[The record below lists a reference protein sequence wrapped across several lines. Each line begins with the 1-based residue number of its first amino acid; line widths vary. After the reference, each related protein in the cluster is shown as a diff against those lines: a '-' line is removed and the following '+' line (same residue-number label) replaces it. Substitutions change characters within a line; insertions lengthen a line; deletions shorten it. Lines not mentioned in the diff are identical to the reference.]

1 MEKDRGDG
9 PLGFGGQWW
18 KIGGVKYLPTPGTQP
33 PNPSQPCLTDLNPC
47 PSDLNPLPIWPE
59 PPTHLNLRPCSPRPY
74 PSDPAHFS
82 SLPPPPPPP
91 PPPPLPKPPLSF
103 PKMES
108 VTNLKGFKNCF
119 NQIHFQNNFLSS
131 SITLKVIFDE
141 GCRIRL
147 CINHCFGNIGGNYML
162 FMDDGLRPS
171 QGFSLPKVIIKLGST
186 LFSTQKGCVKHFPN
200 HTDTLLEMVTRS
212 VYNGSNPHLTKP

>member
-1 MEKDRGDG
+1 MEKDRGDE

-47 PSDLNPLPIWPE
+47 PSDLNPLPIWPD
-59 PPTHLNLRPCSPRPY
+59 PLPIWTSGPVAPDPTHLT
-74 PSDPAHFS
+74 
-82 SLPPPPPPP
+82 PPIFHHY
-91 PPPPLPKPPLSF
+91 PPLPKPPLSF
-103 PKMES
+103 PKTES

-141 GCRIRL
+141 GCRMRL

-162 FMDDGLRPS
+162 LMDDGIWPS
-171 QGFSLPKVIIKLGST
+171 QGFSLPKVIIKLGLT
-186 LFSTQKGCVKHFPN
+186 QFSTQNGCVHFPN
-200 HTDTLLEMVTRS
+200 HADTLLEMVTRS

>member
-1 MEKDRGDG
+1 MKNRRGQISPYPWDST
-9 PLGFGGQWW
+9 PYPILT
-18 KIGGVKYLPTPGTQP
+18 LPNWPEP
-33 PNPSQPCLTDLNPC
+33 PAHLTWTPC
-47 PSDLNPLPIWPE
+47 PSDLNPLPIWTSGPVA
-59 PPTHLNLRPCSPRPY
+59 PDPTHLTPPIFHHY
-74 PSDPAHFS
+74 
-82 SLPPPPPPP
+82 PPPPP
-91 PPPPLPKPPLSF
+91 PKPPLSF

-131 SITLKVIFDE
+131 SITLKVIFDD

-162 FMDDGLRPS
+162 LMDDGLRPS
-171 QGFSLPKVIIKLGST
+171 QGFSLPKVIIKLGLT
-186 LFSTQKGCVKHFPN
+186 LFSTQKGCVQHFPN
-200 HTDTLLEMVTRS
+200 HADTLLEMVTRS